1 MTLRR
6 IFSRLLGDRAGSALP
21 VLGLAIGVI
30 IPAAGAAVDYSVA
43 TDTKARLQSALDA
56 ALMAGARD
64 QTANWTQTAAA
75 VFTSAYSGRGTVP
88 TPTFSV
94 QSGVYSGT
102 VSTSVSN
109 SFVKLVGFNSTTISA
124 ANSVSLDGDNA
135 CILTYDKGAALTDQG
150 LTFNGSPNVAM
161 SGCSIRSNTT
171 LQCNGHA
178 TGATASIAA
187 GTAGGC
193 NNPRSNASVVPDI
206 YAALASNIS
215 STCSTR
221 PGTTWTTGGNV
232 PAAPAVTK
240 ATLTGASY
248 TEYHVC
254 GDLTLSGTGT
264 LFGTS
269 TGADTVIVVENG
281 KITMAGDADVQAP
294 RTTFVLTGNNL
305 NPATIN
311 FPNGNG
317 HGAVLTVSAPTSTDT
332 PWRGVAIYQDPRLTE
347 NVHTTVGEI
356 DEVWGPGAT
365 LKVDGLV
372 YMPNATLT
380 INGNAGMANA
390 TCTKYAIGK
399 MVLNG
404 SADLNFSQSAQSCTT
419 LGMKQ
424 WLGLHYTR

>member
-6 IFSRLLGDRAGSALP
+6 IFQSLLGDCAGSALP

-30 IPAAGAAVDYSVA
+30 IPAAGAAVDYSV
-43 TDTKARLQSALDA
+43 SAL
-56 ALMAGARD
+56 LAGARD
-64 QTANWTQTAAA
+64 QTANWTQTASA
-75 VFTSAYSGRGTVP
+75 VFTSTYSGRGTAP
-88 TPTFSV
+88 TPTFSL
-94 QSGVYSGT
+94 QSGVYSAT
-102 VSTSVSN
+102 VSTSVPN

-135 CILTYDKGAALTDQG
+135 CILSYDKGAALTDQG
-150 LTFNGSPNVAM
+150 LTFNGAPNVSM
-161 SGCSIRSNTT
+161 SGCSIRSNTS
-171 LQCNGHA
+171 LQCNGHG
-178 TGATASIAA
+178 TGAMASIAA
-187 GTAGGC
+187 GGAGGC

-206 YAALASNIS
+206 YASLASNITS
-215 STCSTR
+215 VCSTR
-221 PGTTWTTGGNV
+221 PGTTWTTATGAV
-232 PAAPAVTK
+232 PAAPAVTQV
-240 ATLTGASY
+240 TRTGY

-264 LFGTS
+264 LAGTS
-269 TGADTVIVVENG
+269 TGGDTVIVIENG
-281 KITMAGDADVQAP
+281 KITMARDANVQAP
-294 RTTFVLTGNNL
+294 RTVFVLTGNNL

-317 HGAVLTVSAPTSTDT
+317 HGAVLTVSAPTSTGT
-332 PWRGVAIYQDPRLTE
+332 PWRGVAVYQDPRLTE

-365 LKVDGLV
+365 LNVDGLV

-424 WLGLHYTR
+424 WLGLHYTQ